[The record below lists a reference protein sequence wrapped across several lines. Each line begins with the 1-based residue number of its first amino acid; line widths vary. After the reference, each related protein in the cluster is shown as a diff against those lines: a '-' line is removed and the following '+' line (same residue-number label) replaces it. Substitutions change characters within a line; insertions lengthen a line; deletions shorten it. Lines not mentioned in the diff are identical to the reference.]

1 MKPTLQYISRQFAEF
16 NDAYF
21 NGELPRPA
29 FALGRARTVLGQ
41 FSCRRLRSWFP
52 GRRKLS
58 GCTIRMSTY
67 YDLPEREC
75 QNVLLH
81 EMIHYYIAYKGI
93 RDTSPHGR
101 VFRSMMEH
109 LNNAHGWGITVRTDT
124 RRWAKAEPARPR
136 QRLVLALTMADGRC
150 FLSVVNRKYCAAIER
165 EVLRNKAIASH
176 RWVLTADESFSDYPT
191 VRTLRA
197 RRVSRE
203 TYLKATG
210 GAPPKGTT

>member
-21 NGELPRPA
+21 NGELPQPA
-29 FALGRARTVLGQ
+29 FALGKARTVLGQ
-41 FSCRRLRSWFP
+41 FSCRRSRTWLLRRP
-52 GRRKLS
+52 RLS
-58 GCTIRMSTY
+58 GCTIKMSTY
-67 YDLPEREC
+67 YDLAEREC

-101 VFRSMMEH
+101 VFRSMMER
-109 LNNAHGWGITVRTDT
+109 LNAAHGWDIRVRTDT
-124 RRWAKAEPARPR
+124 SRWAKAEATGPKA
-136 QRLVLALTMADGRC
+136 RLVLALAMADGRC
-150 FLSVVNRKYCAAIER
+150 YLSVVNRKYCAAIER

-176 RWVLTADESFSDYPT
+176 RWMLTADESFSDYPT

-210 GAPPKGTT
+210 GAPSKGTT